1 METKLNAE
9 RRSDAGKG
17 VARKL
22 RAAGKIPAVLYG
34 QGLDTT
40 PLTVDSRELSHL
52 LHGSAGSNVLVD
64 LVVDGEEHLAIPREI
79 QRDHIH
85 ARFVHVDFLA
95 VSRTQ
100 TITVNVPVHETGE
113 AVGVKEGGV
122 VEHHLREVQIECLP
136 QDVPDEIVDR
146 HLRRRARRHGAR
158 ERPRAAER
166 RHDPHEPRGRRAVRR
181 HPGRACA
188 SRPTCRCRARRASRR
203 PPRTEAAEGEEAP
216 RRRGRGRRPRGRGR
230 GRGRRGWRGLSP
242 SRAHDLAGRRPRQ
255 PRRSLREHPSQRRPH
270 GRRRAGA
277 RPGARFKKAR
287 FLPVEVAE
295 VREAG
300 ERVLLAASHP
310 VHERVG
316 TLLREPREQARR
328 RA

>member
-136 QDVPDEIVDR
+136 QDVPDEIVIDISDVELGDMV
-146 HLRRRARRHGAR
+146 HVSDLVPPSGVTILTNPEDAVLSVVTPAALRVEADLSVPGEEGVEA
-158 ERPRAAER
+158 PAE
-166 RHDPHEPRGRRAVRR
+166 E
-181 HPGRACA
+181 
-188 SRPTCRCRARRASRR
+188 
-203 PPRTEAAEGEEAP
+203 EAAEGEEA
-216 RRRGRGRRPRGRGR
+216 RRGRGRGAAGGRGR
-230 GRGRRGWRGLSP
+230 GRGRRGWRGLRPSP
-242 SRAHDLAGRRPRQ
+242 AHDLAGRGTRQ
-255 PRRSLREHPSQRRPH
+255 PRRSLREHPSQPRPD

-277 RPGARFKKAR
+277 RPGRAVQEGPVPSGGGGRGAR
-287 FLPVEVAE
+287 
-295 VREAG
+295 G
-300 ERVLLAASHP
+300 W
-310 VHERVG
+310 
-316 TLLREPREQARR
+316 
-328 RA
+328 